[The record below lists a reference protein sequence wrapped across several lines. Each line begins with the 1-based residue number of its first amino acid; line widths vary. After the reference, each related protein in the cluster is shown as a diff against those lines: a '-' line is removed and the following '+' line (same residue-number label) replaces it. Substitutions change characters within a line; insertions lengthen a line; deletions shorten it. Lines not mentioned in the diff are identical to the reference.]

1 MLPILNY
8 ITWNVSPF
16 IYEGEHFAI
25 GWYGTLWPLGLIL
38 WIIAESIIYHKE
50 DIDNIYVWY
59 KFIFLGIGLFVGA
72 RIGHCWG
79 YEWHLTSEPIS
90 FLGMTFNY
98 RNVFIEKPW
107 LMFDF
112 SHGVH
117 GLSSHGGGVG
127 VLFAVWLLNKK
138 IFHTGTLWI
147 FDRTTIGACLIGF
160 CIRLGNL
167 FNSEIYGE
175 PTDMPWGFLFVNNGD
190 ILPCH
195 PTQIYEMLYLL
206 VTFLILIGLYRWKN
220 AGLYRGLLF
229 GVFLTVVFT
238 TRILLEFIKQNQV
251 EFESHLGLNMG
262 QWLSIPFLIAGTWLI
277 IYALKVG
284 ILPPIKP
291 QIIEQTNNTSH
302 KREKHKKIKISI
314 LLLTTMSSIILISCN
329 NESSLEN
336 NYQGQYFIQKE
347 IDDDFIL
354 DERTNQV
361 TRSKCI
367 IFNYTSVDSEGI
379 KDTLSAVVT
388 IGKNCWKRKS
398 VKGLTLWN
406 RPTITANRDCP
417 SEMNLIAEPIIAKY
431 SHTAVV
437 SPDLQGFGCNHK
449 PQAYCY
455 AQINGKAAADA
466 LFVAQKILDSIGVQ
480 YGHEFYNIGYSQGAQ
495 TALAALPYFQGIK
508 IKSFLGEGIY
518 DLVAYYNN
526 AITKDFIEIPANI
539 PLTLVT
545 AIECAGAEL
554 DYSQCFADTTFMRSI
569 DDVLS
574 KRYSFAELNS
584 RFRTHQL
591 SRILSPQLC
600 DSTTNAYR
608 ELALALKKM
617 SHILYVD
624 IEGQN
629 TIYVFHSTTDS
640 IMLMTQSLFIE
651 SKLADLHSV
660 KVRHKYGEY
669 GSHDD
674 AILPFVKYVLLHII
688 L

>member
-1 MLPILNY
+1 MLSILNY
-8 ITWNVSPF
+8 ITWDVSPF

-25 GWYGTLWPLGLIL
+25 GWYGTLWPIGLIL
-38 WIIAESIIYHKE
+38 WIIAESIIYYKE

-220 AGLYRGLLF
+220 AGQYRGLLF

-238 TRILLEFIKQNQV
+238 TRILLEFIKQNQA

-262 QWLSIPFLIAGTWLI
+262 QWLSIPFLIAGILLI
-277 IYALKVG
+277 VYALKVG
-284 ILPPIKP
+284 MLPPIKP
-291 QIIEQTNNTSH
+291 HMIEQTNNKSP
-302 KREKHKKIKISI
+302 KREKRKKLRTSI
-314 LLLTTMSSIILISCN
+314 LLFTTMSSLIFISCN
-329 NESSLEN
+329 NESLLEN

-354 DERTNQV
+354 DERTDQV
-361 TRSKCI
+361 THSKCI
-367 IFNYTSVDSEGI
+367 RNV
-379 KDTLSAVVT
+379 
-388 IGKNCWKRKS
+388 
-398 VKGLTLWN
+398 
-406 RPTITANRDCP
+406 
-417 SEMNLIAEPIIAKY
+417 
-431 SHTAVV
+431 
-437 SPDLQGFGCNHK
+437 
-449 PQAYCY
+449 
-455 AQINGKAAADA
+455 
-466 LFVAQKILDSIGVQ
+466 
-480 YGHEFYNIGYSQGAQ
+480 
-495 TALAALPYFQGIK
+495 
-508 IKSFLGEGIY
+508 
-518 DLVAYYNN
+518 
-526 AITKDFIEIPANI
+526 
-539 PLTLVT
+539 
-545 AIECAGAEL
+545 
-554 DYSQCFADTTFMRSI
+554 
-569 DDVLS
+569 
-574 KRYSFAELNS
+574 
-584 RFRTHQL
+584 
-591 SRILSPQLC
+591 
-600 DSTTNAYR
+600 
-608 ELALALKKM
+608 
-617 SHILYVD
+617 
-624 IEGQN
+624 
-629 TIYVFHSTTDS
+629 
-640 IMLMTQSLFIE
+640 
-651 SKLADLHSV
+651 
-660 KVRHKYGEY
+660 
-669 GSHDD
+669 
-674 AILPFVKYVLLHII
+674 
-688 L
+688 

>member
-1 MLPILNY
+1 MLSILNY
-8 ITWNVSPF
+8 ITWDVSPF

-38 WIIAESIIYHKE
+38 WIIAESVIYHKE
-50 DIDNIYVWY
+50 GIDNIYVWY

-72 RIGHCWG
+72 RIGHCWW
-79 YEWHLTSEPIS
+79 YEWYLTGKPIS

-167 FNSEIYGE
+167 FNSEIYGK
-175 PTDMPWGFLFVNNGD
+175 PTEMPWGFLFVNNGD

-206 VTFLILIGLYRWKN
+206 VTFLILIALYRWKN
-220 AGLYRGLLF
+220 AGQYRGLLF

-238 TRILLEFIKQNQV
+238 TRILLEFIKQNQA

-262 QWLSIPFLIAGTWLI
+262 QWLSIPFLIAGIWLI
-277 IYALKVG
+277 IYALKTG
-284 ILPPIKP
+284 MLPPIKP
-291 QIIEQTNNTSH
+291 QIEQTNNTSP
-302 KREKHKKIKISI
+302 KREKRKKLRASI
-314 LLLTTMSSIILISCN
+314 LLFAMMSSLIFVSCN

-336 NYQGQYFIQKE
+336 NYQGQYFIQKV

-354 DERTNQV
+354 DERTNHV
-361 TRSKCI
+361 THSKCI

-379 KDTLSAVVT
+379 TDTLSAVVT
-388 IGKNCWKRKS
+388 IGRNCWKRKS
-398 VKGLTLWN
+398 VKGITLWN
-406 RPTITANRDCP
+406 RPTITANCDCP
-417 SEMNLIAEPIIAKY
+417 SSMNLIAEPIIAKY
-431 SHTAVV
+431 THTAVV
-437 SPDLQGFGCNHK
+437 SPDLQGFGCNKK

-455 AQINGKAAADA
+455 AERNGKAAADA
-466 LFVAQKILDSIGVQ
+466 MFAAMQILDSMGVI
-480 YGHEFYNIGYSQGAQ
+480 YGAGINNIGYSQGAQ
-495 TALAALPYFQGIK
+495 TAFAALPHFKGARVK
-508 IKSFLGEGIY
+508 TFLGEGIY
-518 DLVAYYNN
+518 DLVGYYNQ
-526 AITKDFIEIPANI
+526 AIERDSIAIPADI
-539 PLTLVT
+539 PLILIT
-545 AIECAGAEL
+545 ATECVGVKLEYA
-554 DYSQCFADTTFMRSI
+554 QCFANATLLKSI
-569 DDVLS
+569 EDVS
-574 KRYSFAELNS
+574 AKQYSFPELN
-584 RFRTHQL
+584 RRIRTRQL
-591 SRILSPQLC
+591 SRILSPQLY
-600 DSTTNAYR
+600 DSTTEAYN
-608 ELALALKKM
+608 EIVMALKKM
-617 SHILYVD
+617 SHIPVND
-624 IEGQN
+624 IQGQN
-629 TIYVFHSTTDS
+629 IVYVFHSQTDT
-640 IMLMTQSLFIE
+640 IMPITQSLLAE
-651 SKLADLHSV
+651 SRLKGLRSV
-660 KVRHKYGEY
+660 KVHHKYGEY

-674 AILPFVKYVLLHII
+674 AILPFVKYVLLRII